1 MNDLEIAQK
10 LVEVFEERSEGST
23 SGEMLSP
30 HVLASSTYTSVRIL
44 DAIIWDTQDECAPPE
59 HGNETFES
67 ALAHAEGVIQSV
79 IAAMSAL
86 LIPVQKDPIFVV
98 VNGSS
103 EKAPSKTMS
112 HADIV
117 RLAYLSHRNT
127 PKETKYF
134 SVTCHW
140 PKGNREGIIM
150 HDGMTVEVTE
160 GMRFNV
166 SDTGNA

>member
-10 LVEVFEERSEGST
+10 LVEVFEERSEGSA
-23 SGEMLSP
+23 SGEMISP
-30 HVLASSTYTSVRIL
+30 HVMANPTYTAVRFFGT
-44 DAIIWDTQDECAPPE
+44 IIWDTQDECAPPE

-67 ALAHAEGVIQSV
+67 ALAHSEEAIRSI
-79 IAAMSAL
+79 IAALSAL
-86 LIPVQKDPIFVV
+86 LIPVQKTPIFVT
-98 VNGSS
+98 VNGSR
-103 EKAPSKTMS
+103 EEAPSKTMS
-112 HADIV
+112 HADVV
-117 RLAYLSHRNT
+117 RLSFLSASHT

-166 SDTGNA
+166 ADTGNA